1 MVAAAGDAV
10 DDALAESSNDARSSV
25 VYLPP
30 LPDDGYCAVVV
41 LAAVGDGDEDEDAPF
56 ADGSKSSDSL
66 L

>member
-1 MVAAAGDAV
+1 MVAAVAAGDAV
-10 DDALAESSNDARSSV
+10 DDALAKSSSDARSSV

-41 LAAVGDGDEDEDAPF
+41 AAGDGDEDAPF
-56 ADGSKSSDSL
+56 ADCSKSSDSL